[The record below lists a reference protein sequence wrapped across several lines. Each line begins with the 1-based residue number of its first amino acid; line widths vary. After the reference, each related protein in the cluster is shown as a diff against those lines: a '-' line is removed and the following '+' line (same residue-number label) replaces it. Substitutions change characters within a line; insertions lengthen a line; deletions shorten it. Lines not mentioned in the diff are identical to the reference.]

1 MTSTAAPRAPRAG
14 DGGLASP
21 PSVGTYECREIL
33 GSSITGITYSG
44 WDRASGAQ
52 VVIKEFL
59 PAAYA
64 VRLRDGSVAPQGR
77 SSEQSFADSL
87 QQFLG
92 AADALAEVRHENVVR
107 VRAVTESNGTGYV
120 AMDHV
125 AGETL
130 DAALRRSG
138 TLAGPQF
145 AAVLSPLLDG
155 LEALHSAELLHLELR
170 PDKIVL
176 NADGA
181 PVILAYGATR
191 QGFTAAR
198 QILSDR
204 SKGRRLLH
212 SPSLYAPVEL
222 YSADAKWGQWTDI
235 YSLAAI
241 LYECVSG
248 EPPPAAP
255 GRLIDDSM
263 VPLEDLECT
272 DFDPATLS
280 GIQAALDTRPADRP
294 QQVGAW
300 RQLFTG
306 AAGPEDVSAP
316 LARTSARRGAL
327 LAGGTAEVG
336 ASAGRRVRWAVP
348 VLVLAAAG
356 SLITYLDTSVL
367 RAPGDASAAGQA
379 ATDLLSP
386 IARLAERGMNGVSP
400 LAAPVS
406 NRPTAVVREPPV
418 VEPAGLAGLSV
429 ETSPANA
436 EVWLAGR
443 FVGRTPLVLEGQPA
457 GRFEIE
463 LKHPHCEGVVLADQ
477 LLEDHEELRIE
488 QVLTRGKG
496 NLMVTTDP
504 AGAWVEFEGRRLIDS
519 TPGLLRD
526 LPAGP
531 VELRVGAPGRKAVKV
546 FADVPKDET
555 RYLAQALV
563 MPLES

>member
-1 MTSTAAPRAPRAG
+1 MEPRVTSVGAPRPLPAEE
-14 DGGLASP
+14 GGLASP
-21 PSVGTYECREIL
+21 LRVGTYECREIL

-44 WDRASGAQ
+44 WDHARDAQ

-59 PAAYA
+59 PAAFA
-64 VRLRDGSVAPQGR
+64 VRQPDGSVAPQGR
-77 SSEQSFADSL
+77 SSAQSFADSL
-87 QQFLG
+87 RQFLG
-92 AADALAEVRHENVVR
+92 AADALAEARHENVVR
-107 VRAVTESNGTGYV
+107 VRGVTESNGTGYV

-125 AGETL
+125 EGETL
-130 DAALRRSG
+130 DAVLSRSG
-138 TLAGPQF
+138 TLGRPQLD
-145 AAVLSPLLDG
+145 AMLPPLLDG
-155 LEALHSAELLHLELR
+155 LEALHTAELLHLELR

-176 NADGA
+176 RADGS
-181 PVILAYGATR
+181 PVMLAYGATR

-235 YSLAAI
+235 YSLGAI

-248 EPPPAAP
+248 APPPTAP

-263 VPLEDLECT
+263 VPLEELEAK
-272 DFDPATLS
+272 DFDPATLA

-294 QQVGAW
+294 QQVAAW
-300 RQLFTG
+300 RRLFTG
-306 AAGPEDVSAP
+306 GSGPEGVNAP
-316 LARTSARRGAL
+316 LARTSARGAAV
-327 LAGGTAEVG
+327 LARRTAGVG
-336 ASAGRRVRWAVP
+336 ASPARRARWAVP
-348 VLVLAAAG
+348 VLALAAAG

-367 RAPGDASAAGQA
+367 RAPGDAGGQDAA
-379 ATDLLSP
+379 DLLSP
-386 IARLAERGMNGVSP
+386 IARLADRGTNRVSP
-400 LAAPVS
+400 VA
-406 NRPTAVVREPPV
+406 NRPRLIVQEPPV
-418 VEPAGLAGLSV
+418 VTPTGLAGLRV

-463 LKHPHCEGVVLADQ
+463 LKHPHCESVVLADQ

-488 QVLTRGKG
+488 QALTRGKG

-531 VELRVGAPGRKAVKV
+531 VELRVGAPGRRAVKV
-546 FADVPKDET
+546 FADVPKDGT

-563 MPLES
+563 TPLES

>member
-1 MTSTAAPRAPRAG
+1 M
-14 DGGLASP
+14 
-21 PSVGTYECREIL
+21 IL

-44 WDRASGAQ
+44 RDRADGTQ

-64 VRLRDGSVAPQGR
+64 VRLRDGSVAPRAR
-77 SSEQSFADSL
+77 SSEQSFAESL
-87 QQFLG
+87 RQFLG
-92 AADALAEVRHENVVR
+92 AAEALAEVRHENIVR
-107 VRAVTESNGTGYV
+107 VRSVTESNGTGYV

-125 AGETL
+125 VGETL
-130 DAALRRSG
+130 DAMLRRSG
-138 TLAGPQF
+138 TLAAPQF
-145 AAVLSPLLDG
+145 AAMLPPLLDG
-155 LEALHSAELLHLELR
+155 LEALHGAELLHLELR

-176 NADGA
+176 TADGS

-191 QGFTAAR
+191 QGFTGAR

-235 YSLAAI
+235 YSLGAI
-241 LYECVSG
+241 LYECVAG
-248 EPPPAAP
+248 EPPPTAP

-263 VPLEDLECT
+263 VPLEELESA

-280 GIQAALDTRPADRP
+280 GIHAALDTRPADRP
-294 QQVGAW
+294 QHVAAW
-300 RQLFTG
+300 RRLFTG
-306 AAGPEDVSAP
+306 ASASQEASAP
-316 LARTSARRGAL
+316 LARASARGGAL
-327 LAGGTAEVG
+327 VAGSTVEVG
-336 ASAGRRVRWAVP
+336 VSRGRRVRWAVP
-348 VLVLAAAG
+348 VLALAAAG

-367 RAPGDASAAGQA
+367 RSPGDAGASGQD

-386 IARLAERGMNGVSP
+386 IARLAERRVDQVSP
-400 LAAPVS
+400 VASPVS
-406 NRPTAVVREPPV
+406 NRPALIVQEPPV

-443 FVGRTPLVLEGQPA
+443 FVGRTPLLLEGQPA
-457 GRFEIE
+457 GRFDIE
-463 LKHPHCEGVVLADQ
+463 LRHPHCESVVLGDQ
-477 LLEDHEELRIE
+477 LFEDHEELRIE
-488 QVLTRGKG
+488 QVLTRGRG

-531 VELRVGAPGRKAVKV
+531 VELRVGAPGRKAVRV

-563 MPLES
+563 TPQES